1 MKTALITG
9 ASRGIGAAI
18 ATKLGKEGYHLSLCC
33 QNSPDLLNELAKE
46 LEQTYH
52 ISVMTHVGNVGD
64 YSFVSKMVSDT
75 LAHFGQIDVLI
86 NNAGISRV
94 GLLCDMTPEQW
105 NELLQVNLSSVF
117 YTCKEV
123 IPSMVRKKHGAILN
137 ISSVWGNIGA
147 SCEAAYSATKGGMNS
162 LTQALGKELA
172 PSNIPVNALA
182 CGCVDTSMNSCFS
195 TDDLSALADEIPA
208 GHFAS
213 PQEVADFA
221 YQILTSPTYLTG
233 QILTFDGGWI

>member
-18 ATKLGKEGYHLSLCC
+18 ATKLAKEGYHLSLCC
-33 QNSPDLLNELAKE
+33 QSSPDILTNLAKE
-46 LEQTYH
+46 LEHAYH

-64 YSFVSKMVSDT
+64 YRFVSKMVSDS

-86 NNAGISRV
+86 NNAGISKV

-105 NELLQVNLSSVF
+105 DEILQVNLSSVF
-117 YTCKEV
+117 FTCKEV
-123 IPSMVRKKHGAILN
+123 VPSMVQKKHGAILN
-137 ISSVWGNIGA
+137 ISSVWGNVGA
-147 SCEAAYSATKGGMNS
+147 SCEVAYSATKGGMNS

-172 PSNIPVNALA
+172 PSGIPVNAIA
-182 CGCVDTSMNSCFS
+182 CGCVDTSMNSCF
-195 TDDLSALADEIPA
+195 TKEDRAALADEIPA
-208 GHFAS
+208 GRFAS
-213 PQEVADFA
+213 PEEVADFA
-221 YQILTSPTYLTG
+221 YQVLTSPTYLTG

>member
-64 YSFVSKMVSDT
+64 YPFVSKMVSDT

-117 YTCKEV
+117 YT
-123 IPSMVRKKHGAILN
+123 
-137 ISSVWGNIGA
+137 
-147 SCEAAYSATKGGMNS
+147 
-162 LTQALGKELA
+162 
-172 PSNIPVNALA
+172 
-182 CGCVDTSMNSCFS
+182 
-195 TDDLSALADEIPA
+195 
-208 GHFAS
+208 
-213 PQEVADFA
+213 
-221 YQILTSPTYLTG
+221 
-233 QILTFDGGWI
+233 